1 MGLMD
6 IVGGLLGK
14 KKKGGTIDLG
24 GAGGGITLPGGI
36 ELPGNLAQLAGG
48 NAGLLKALLP
58 VLLGSGALG
67 GKLGG
72 LGGLL
77 GKLQAGGLEGKAQS
91 WVGTGANEPV
101 DPDELE
107 QALGADTV
115 AEIASEAGVSHQEAK
130 GGLASL
136 LPKLI
141 DGVTPGGSVPGG
153 DQLAGMLKGL
163 DLSKILR

>member
-24 GAGGGITLPGGI
+24 SGGGITLPGGI
-36 ELPGNLAQLAGG
+36 ELPGNLAALAGG
-48 NAGLLKALLP
+48 NAGLLKVLLP
-58 VLLGSGALG
+58 MLMGGGALG

-77 GKLQAGGLEGKAQS
+77 GKLQAGGLGGKAQS
-91 WVGTGANEPV
+91 WVGTGANEDV

-107 QALGADTV
+107 GALGTDTV
-115 AEIASEAGVSHQEAK
+115 AQIASEAGVSHAEAK
-130 GGLASL
+130 SGLAAL

-141 DGVTPGGSVPGG
+141 DNVTPGGSLPGG

-163 DLSKILR
+163 DLSKVLG

>member
-1 MGLMD
+1 MD

-24 GAGGGITLPGGI
+24 GGAGAIKLPGGI
-36 ELPGNLAQLAGG
+36 ELPGNLAELAGG
-48 NAGLLKALLP
+48 NAGLLKVLLP
-58 VLLGSGALG
+58 MLMGGGALG

-77 GKLQAGGLEGKAQS
+77 GKLQEGGLGGKAQS
-91 WVGTGANEPV
+91 WVGTGANQPV

-107 QALGADTV
+107 GALGADTV
-115 AEIASEAGVSHQEAK
+115 SQIAAEAGVSREEAK
-130 GGLASL
+130 GGLASM

-141 DGVTPGGSVPGG
+141 DNVTPGGALPGG

-163 DLSKILR
+163 DLSKVLR